1 MTYPGRQGIPN
12 VMLQGQAATE
22 VVLAVVRR
30 TADIACH
37 GTSPWD
43 IQCAS
48 KAVARFGHCDAGGK
62 VAD

>member
-1 MTYPGRQGIPN
+1 
-12 VMLQGQAATE
+12 MLQGQAATE

-37 GTSPWD
+37 GTSPWA

-48 KAVARFGHCDAGGK
+48 KAVARFGYCDAWGK